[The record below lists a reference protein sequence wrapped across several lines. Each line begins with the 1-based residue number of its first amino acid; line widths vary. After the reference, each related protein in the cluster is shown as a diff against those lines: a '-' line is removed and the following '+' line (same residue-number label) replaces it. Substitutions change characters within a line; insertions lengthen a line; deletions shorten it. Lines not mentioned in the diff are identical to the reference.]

1 MKILITGAAGFIGY
15 HLSKSLLEDGYE
27 VLGIDNINNYYDQKI
42 KYARLELL
50 KLFDNFIFEKLD
62 IANKKL
68 IKNSFNS
75 FIPQKVVNLAA
86 QPGVRNSIVN
96 PYACVESNLSGFLNI
111 IELCR
116 HSNVENFIYA
126 SSSSVY
132 GNNNNLPFDV
142 NDDLYEPLSLY
153 GVTKR
158 TNELI
163 AKSYSNLYG
172 INTTGLRYFTV
183 YGPWYRPDMA
193 MFLFIK
199 KMISRENITV
209 YNDGNMKRDFTYIDD
224 IVNGT
229 KLAIVKNFNCE
240 IFNLGNNKSEELMTM
255 ISLLEKELNVKAN
268 INYKPLQDGDLVA
281 THANIEYS
289 NNMLGYCPDITLE
302 KGVPKLVE
310 WYKEYYRC

>member
-15 HLSKSLLEDGYE
+15 HLSKSLLEDWYE